1 MHTFC
6 LCIYCSHCTSKPTFD
21 RPKFT
26 MTSNINTTN
35 KRKRVIGPKTTVFFY
50 FCLFNR
56 TPKVCGKYVKCVAYW
71 RFPPDHWMRIQMQFI
86 DTAVR
91 QTCGIRANKLQ
102 FQVFSYWLL
111 SFECLLKTCWWH
123 FNANFLRIH
132 ADKCEQFQSD
142 ANLRFQPFENHFV
155 IENLQLTKLFGRKR
169 KNAQFSIA
177 CNQ

>member
-1 MHTFC
+1 
-6 LCIYCSHCTSKPTFD
+6 
-21 RPKFT
+21 

-91 QTCGIRANKLQ
+91 QTCGIKANKLQ

-111 SFECLLKTCWWH
+111 SFECLLQTCWWH

-142 ANLRFQPFENHFV
+142 ANLRFSTVWKSFCHRKSSSDKTFRSRTQKCSILNC
-155 IENLQLTKLFGRKR
+155 LQSIKCWLLFIWLKCANSTKFK
-169 KNAQFSIA
+169 
-177 CNQ
+177 C